1 MKGSVHER
9 YLRQPKT
16 IYDLHFIRRIG
27 GYLGKLWRGRLT
39 QKSNFAIVEKVGV
52 GNKCRNQATCP
63 PPLQCR

>member
-9 YLRQPKT
+9 HFCQPKT
-16 IYDLHFIRRIG
+16 IHALLFVRRIG

-52 GNKCRNQATCP
+52 DK
-63 PPLQCR
+63 